1 MIRNKFI
8 LISTFCF
15 FSNHLFANDISA
27 LLDQMASA
35 VRLLNYQGTFIY
47 QQGERL
53 ETMQITH
60 LGENHHERELLSSL
74 SGEARE
80 VFRDD
85 QSVICVIPGAAS
97 IDKRTNKGGFSSR
110 FAISPIAI
118 QQNYTLIKE
127 KKSRIASQDCQNISI
142 KPHDN
147 LRYGYTLCI
156 DLKTALPLRV
166 DMKNQHNKR
175 ISSIIFTKI
184 ETGKGINMP
193 IPQQIAQRSKMSVL
207 RHQPSKIMPFE
218 QSGWEIKQY
227 PKGFKIQHYEQRTT
241 AKNKLIHHIVL
252 NDGLVGV
259 SIYIE
264 NMSKDGLLKG
274 PSKMGAINI
283 FSHHLNRYQIIAVGE
298 VPTETLKQLAVQL
311 SKKTP

>member
-1 MIRNKFI
+1 MIRNRFI
-8 LISTFCF
+8 LISILCLC
-15 FSNHLFANDISA
+15 SSALFADDVAS
-27 LLDQMASA
+27 LLDKMAKA

-47 QQGERL
+47 QQGNQL

-97 IDKRTNKGGFSSR
+97 IDKRTHKSGFSSK
-110 FAISPIAI
+110 FSISPVAI
-118 QQNYTLIKE
+118 QQNYILIKD
-127 KKSRIASQDCQNISI
+127 KKSRIAGQDCQNVNI
-142 KPHDN
+142 KPRDN

-166 DMKNQHNKR
+166 DMKNQQNKR
-175 ISSIIFTKI
+175 ISSIIFTEIK
-184 ETGKGINMP
+184 TGKGINMP
-193 IPQQIAQRSKMSVL
+193 IPQQIAQRSKMSVS
-207 RHQPSKIMPFE
+207 RHKPSKIMPFE

-241 AKNKLIHHIVL
+241 ANNKLTHHIVL
-252 NDGLVGV
+252 NDGLASV

-264 NMSKDGLLKG
+264 NNDHDKLLKG
-274 PSKMGAINI
+274 ASKMGAINI
-283 FSHHLNRYQIIAVGE
+283 FSHHLNHYQIIAVGE
-298 VPTETLKQLAVQL
+298 APTETLKQLAVQL